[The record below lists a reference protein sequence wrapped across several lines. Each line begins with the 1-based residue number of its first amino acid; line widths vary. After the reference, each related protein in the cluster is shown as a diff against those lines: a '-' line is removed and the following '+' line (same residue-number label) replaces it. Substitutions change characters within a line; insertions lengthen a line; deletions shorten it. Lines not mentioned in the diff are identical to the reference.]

1 MPPGCRAVAWLT
13 GSGSPSWRLFIGGG
27 FERQVGGS
35 DLAGWGIAAVSP
47 DNFVRLLFG
56 PVMCVILATWH
67 FQEPPRA
74 ATTLRNSLVL
84 LTLPDGFVFS
94 SLAAKRYVFLFR
106 FKARGSCYLWC

>member
-1 MPPGCRAVAWLT
+1 MA
-13 GSGSPSWRLFIGGG
+13 F
-27 FERQVGGS
+27 
-35 DLAGWGIAAVSP
+35 WGIAAVSP

-84 LTLPDGFVFS
+84 LKLADGFVFS
-94 SLAAKRYVFLFR
+94 SLAVKRYVFCSDSKHAARVTFGVDHARRNITSASQCNELLLRSKCLFP
-106 FKARGSCYLWC
+106 FLVSSCF